1 MVNPSLDS
9 GIEILEG
16 MRGVT
21 NQITGAVT
29 GQRYKEL
36 QYWRKCKGC
45 QIHTQELGWIV
56 LGPAMSQHTAVEYY
70 QYQRSKH
77 AEPLDKYGT
86 YATGKASVGSDKSK
100 YNVVESGF
108 NRFEP
113 LIEQNGFHEF
123 PIDQMIA
130 YNWHRYPTFVK
141 YVPEL
146 ANVEEFPCTY
156 CEGRRFTQPEHLRIH
171 ISAKHENVAQP
182 VAIGK
187 EISKAIESVGSSGGQ
202 SMSPEVV
209 AQLVVAVREA
219 LRAESPK

>member
-16 MRGVT
+16 MRG
-21 NQITGAVT
+21 ISAPTGVIS
-29 GQRYKEL
+29 GQQYKEL

-45 QIHTQELGWIV
+45 QIHTQELGWVV
-56 LGPAMSQHTAVEYY
+56 LGPAMSQHTAVEYF

-86 YATGKASVGSDKSK
+86 YVTGKASVGSDKSK
-100 YNVVESGF
+100 YNVVESGYY
-108 NRFEP
+108 RFEP
-113 LIEQNGFHEF
+113 LIEQNGFYEM

-130 YNWHRYPTFVK
+130 YNWHRYPAIVK

-146 ANVEEFPCTY
+146 ADVEDFSCTY
-156 CEGRRFTQPEHLRIH
+156 CEGRRFTNPEHLRVH

-187 EISKAIESVGSSGGQ
+187 EISKAIEAVGGSGQ
-202 SMSPEVV
+202 TTMSPELI